1 MFVGAVMENLLN
13 DLIADP
19 VYILGLAA
27 LAFLL
32 CFGMFGMSSA
42 MFGEYVFV
50 NLPLSAEAIRL
61 APDAVPTLHRIIC
74 LRRCSLS

>member
-1 MFVGAVMENLLN
+1 MRRVFLTESFDAS
-13 DLIADP
+13 LITSDAR
-19 VYILGLAA
+19 LGIA
-27 LAFLL
+27 
-32 CFGMFGMSSA
+32 SA